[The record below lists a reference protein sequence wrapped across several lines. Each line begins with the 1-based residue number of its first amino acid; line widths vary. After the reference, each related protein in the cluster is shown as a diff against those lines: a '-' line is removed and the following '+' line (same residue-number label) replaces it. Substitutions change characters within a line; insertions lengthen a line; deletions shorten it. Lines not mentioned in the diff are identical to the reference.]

1 MSGFASGGDTCHM
14 RRAVRRWEQL
24 ARLQRNAPPENAGGV
39 VWLGIIYAPAVIIID
54 LSLAAVL
61 SRSILQS
68 WQARQDGL
76 AAAAQAGVS
85 PALIGLVSAMAVQ
98 PIFRAGVFP
107 PPARPCPTPA
117 HPPPLPRPPP

>member
-24 ARLQRNAPPENAGGV
+24 ARLQRNLPPENAGAV

-85 PALIGLVSAMAVQ
+85 PALIGLVSAMAGDELV
-98 PIFRAGVFP
+98 PAGVVRTLIR
-107 PPARPCPTPA
+107 PALTRAESAPS
-117 HPPPLPRPPP
+117 RGGGV

>member
-1 MSGFASGGDTCHM
+1 M
-14 RRAVRRWEQL
+14 RGAGRRWGQP
-24 ARLQRNAPPENAGGV
+24 ARFPRNLPPENAGAV

-85 PALIGLVSAMAVQ
+85 PALIGLVSAMAGNELV
-98 PIFRAGVFP
+98 RAVGFATPDCPALCP
-107 PPARPCPTPA
+107 PWSGPKP
-117 HPPPLPRPPP
+117 